1 MAYNPYM
8 YDNPYYPQ
16 TQMQFQPMMNQ
27 TNTMM
32 AQPAQQQNMAQPTQP
47 INVVEV
53 GSENEATGYLVAAG
67 ASVLLWWRAG
77 HKFFWKSRDMNG
89 SPYPMKTMSYTDDDE
104 PAAPQV
110 TPEYIT
116 RDEFDRIVQKVNKL
130 EQKPTRRAK
139 EAEPD
144 V

>member
-8 YDNPYYPQ
+8 YGNPYYP
-16 TQMQFQPMMNQ
+16 QMQFQPMMNQ
-27 TNTMM
+27 PNTAM
-32 AQPAQQQNMAQPTQP
+32 AQPAQQQNMAQPTQQ

-104 PAAPQV
+104 PTAPQA

-116 RDEFDRIVQKVNKL
+116 RDEFNGLVQKVNKL
-130 EQKPTRRAK
+130 EQKPARRAK

>member
-8 YDNPYYPQ
+8 YGNPYYP
-16 TQMQFQPMMNQ
+16 QMQFQPMMNQ
-27 TNTMM
+27 PNTAM
-32 AQPAQQQNMAQPTQP
+32 AQPAQQQNMAQPTQQ

-77 HKFFWKSRDMNG
+77 HKFFWKSCDANG

-104 PAAPQV
+104 PTAPQV

-116 RDEFDRIVQKVNKL
+116 RDEFDGLVQKVNKL
-130 EQKPTRRAK
+130 EQKPTRKAK

-144 V
+144 A

>member
-8 YDNPYYPQ
+8 YGNPYYP
-16 TQMQFQPMMNQ
+16 QMQFQPMMNQ
-27 TNTMM
+27 PNT
-32 AQPAQQQNMAQPTQP
+32 AMAQPTQQ

-110 TPEYIT
+110 APEYIT
-116 RDEFDRIVQKVNKL
+116 RDEFDGLVQKVNKL
-130 EQKPTRRAK
+130 EQKPTRKAK

>member
-8 YDNPYYPQ
+8 YGNPYYP
-16 TQMQFQPMMNQ
+16 QMQFQPMMNQ
-27 TNTMM
+27 PNTAM
-32 AQPAQQQNMAQPTQP
+32 AQSAQQQNMAQPTQQ

-104 PAAPQV
+104 PTDPQV

-116 RDEFDRIVQKVNKL
+116 RDEFDGLVQKVNKL
-130 EQKPTRRAK
+130 EQKPARRAK

>member
-8 YDNPYYPQ
+8 YGNPYYP
-16 TQMQFQPMMNQ
+16 QMQFQPMMNQ
-27 TNTMM
+27 PNTAMT
-32 AQPAQQQNMAQPTQP
+32 QPAQQQNMAQPTQQ

-104 PAAPQV
+104 PTDPQV

-116 RDEFDRIVQKVNKL
+116 RDEFDGLVQKVNKL
-130 EQKPTRRAK
+130 EQKPARRAK